1 MREVSG
7 SMIGDVGMCEVVWEV
22 LPSVRSEG
30 HGHALSRV
38 RDLVMHGMS

>member
-1 MREVSG
+1 MRDVSG
-7 SMIGDVGMCEVVWEV
+7 SMIGDVGIYEVVWEV

-30 HGHALSRV
+30 HGHALRV